1 MKTQAEYYQQYK
13 ALDNEKLL
21 YELRGVNAYFM
32 FRDSDTNAPPKPG
45 MLEQKRALEQLLKER
60 GLKNPG
66 MQFGDIFRGASP
78 TEGSTPPPP
87 GSLFGPPKAKGK
99 SSFLDQ
105 KVDLEKEFLN
115 KGIIQIVI
123 GVILAFFGIGLSLDM
138 KGFFFY
144 GAIFGGIALIVVGIM
159 NVSSYHKLK

>member
-1 MKTQAEYYQQYK
+1 MKTQSEYYKQYK

-32 FRDSDTNAPPKPG
+32 FRDSKTDGPPRADSVA
-45 MLEQKRALEQLLKER
+45 QKKALEQLLAER

-66 MQFGDIFRGASP
+66 TQFGDIFRSDASAQGGNP
-78 TEGSTPPPP
+78 TPE
-87 GSLFGPPKAKGK
+87 GSLFGAPKSKGK

-105 KVDLEKEFLN
+105 KMDIKKEFHD

-123 GVILAFFGIGLSLDM
+123 GAILAFFGVGLSLDM

-159 NVSSYHKLK
+159 NISSYQKLK